1 MKLFEIVIDNIT
13 YDLID
18 TIKLDNKNYVAY
30 KDSDN
35 NIYISEYVYDNNSI
49 NFLEINDETI
59 NKVRMAMQLWSIQSN
74 S

>member
-59 NKVRMAMQLWSIQSN
+59 NKVRMAMQL
-74 S
+74 

>member
-1 MKLFEIVIDNIT
+1 MKLFEIKIDDKS

-35 NIYISEYVYDNNSI
+35 NIYISEFINKNNSI
-49 NFLEINDETI
+49 SFLEIDEETI
-59 NKVRMAMQLWSIQSN
+59 NKVRMAMQI
-74 S
+74 